1 MIGLTER
8 GDLVDRLKAVLPPA
22 EASGETARRVVE
34 VMAEIAGA
42 SHAAA
47 FRERAGM
54 VRLLAGDRPSD
65 RTIAAIK
72 AALRTR
78 RGAGRAPI
86 PIVAP
91 PIGAGGR
98 GGSWVFWSGRP
109 HDAELDVV
117 YFEGPRLR
125 AHADCSPRLA
135 RLAALLGELP

>member
-1 MIGLTER
+1 MGMMARSDLMER
-8 GDLVDRLKAVLPPA
+8 LEAVLPQA
-22 EASGETARRVVE
+22 DVADTARRIVE

-42 SHAAA
+42 ALAAA

-54 VRLLAGDRPSD
+54 IRLVAGERPSD

-78 RGAGRAPI
+78 RGAGRASI

-91 PIGAGGR
+91 PVGGGGR

-109 HDAELDVV
+109 HDAELDVI

-125 AHADCSPRLA
+125 AGGDSSPRLA